1 MQSLGGKIRSSRNPL
16 VCLTIEGLHTVY
28 ILFFN
33 LSGSFVENGSQRDKS
48 RNRKTRAG
56 ADTGTQARNCGGR

>member
-1 MQSLGGKIRSSRNPL
+1 MQSLGGKIRSSRNPW
-16 VCLTIEGLHTVY
+16 VGLHTVY

-33 LSGSFVENGSQRDKS
+33 LSGSFVENGSQRVKS
-48 RNRKTRAG
+48 RNRKTRSG